1 MRSVSR
7 VFLLVLVLLAASA
20 PAILAEHVVADCP
33 LTLVGQS
40 APASHWDLSPHGIF
54 RNGSVIYTLRGQT
67 LTTLSATD
75 TGELIIGREDFLSNL
90 SATGLD
96 GGVTYSNGYLFVSSG
111 AGLEIYDLRNTRPG
125 TTGLAPVKVTRV
137 SAPHY
142 QRLAVF
148 GNVLIGLHPA
158 SGLRCVP
165 AGTSHCFNT
174 IDLWSITN
182 LASPTLVQSISSA
195 TSQFV
200 GFEDIAIANGFLFA
214 TGMGGTHA
222 WDITNP
228 AAPLLVRSNPTRGSF
243 LATDG
248 RHRLAVG
255 QDTLIALFSVG
266 PGHEL
271 GLIRAFHLPSEFGR
285 ANPMRFHRQA
295 WLSED
300 RLITLVEEVDPMT
313 LKPARTIAFDV
324 FDLNVPFVEGHDN
337 RIYENVSYVE
347 SNEVLH
353 NPIAAGPYVYVH
365 GSMSGL
371 QVWGACGQIA
381 GRIELSHATHLPC
394 GGAEIHGWISAQ
406 NKINSIELFLGNDSL
421 GFATITRPRTDI
433 ISSRDVWG
441 WAISV
446 NLDNTPEGEHLLRAV
461 ATDSAGNRR
470 QFASMR
476 ALFPGPGEG
485 NCATRRRATSRG
497 R

>member
-7 VFLLVLVLLAASA
+7 VFLLVLILLVASA
-20 PAILAEHVVADCP
+20 PATLAEHVIADCP
-33 LTLVGQS
+33 LSLVAQS
-40 APASHWDLSPHGIF
+40 APAAQWDLSPHGIF

-67 LTTLSATD
+67 LTTLSVTD
-75 TGELIIGREDFLSNL
+75 TGELVVAREDFLSNL
-90 SATGLD
+90 AAAGLD
-96 GGVTYSNGYLFVSSG
+96 GGVAYSNGYLFVSSG

-125 TTGLAPVKVTRV
+125 ATGVAPVRVTRV
-137 SAPHY
+137 AAPHY
-142 QRLAVF
+142 RRLAMF
-148 GNVLIGLHPA
+148 GNVLVGLHPA
-158 SGLRCVP
+158 SDLLCTPV
-165 AGTSHCFNT
+165 GTSGCFNT

-182 LASPTLVQSISSA
+182 LSSPTLVQSISSA
-195 TSQFV
+195 STQFV
-200 GFEDIAIANGFLFA
+200 GFEDVAIANGFLFA

-228 AAPLLVRSNPTRGSF
+228 AAPLLVRSNPTRGTF
-243 LATDG
+243 LASDG

-255 QDTLIALFSVG
+255 QDTLIAVFTVG

-271 GLIRAFHLPSEFGR
+271 NLHRAARLPAEFGR
-285 ANPMRFHRQA
+285 ANPLRFHNEA

-300 RLITLVEEVDPMT
+300 RLITLIEEVDPMT

-324 FDLNVPFVEGHDN
+324 FDFSVPFVEGHHN
-337 RIYENVSYVE
+337 RIYENVTYIE

-353 NPIAAGPYVYVH
+353 NPIAVGPYVYVN
-365 GSMSGL
+365 GSITGL
-371 QVWGACGQIA
+371 QVWGACGEIA
-381 GRIELSHATHLPC
+381 GRIELSNATHLPC

-406 NKINSIELFLGNDSL
+406 NKINSIELLLGNQSL

-433 ISSRDVWG
+433 SSSRDVWG

-446 NLDNTPEGEHLLRAV
+446 NLDDTPEGEHLLRAV

-485 NCATRRRATSRG
+485 NCTTRRRATSRG

>member
-7 VFLLVLVLLAASA
+7 GFFLVLILLVASA
-20 PAILAEHVVADCP
+20 PATLAEHVVADCP

-40 APASHWDLSPHGIF
+40 APASQWDLSPHGIF
-54 RNGSVIYTLRGQT
+54 RNGSVIYALRGQT
-67 LTTLSATD
+67 LTTLSVTD
-75 TGELIIGREDFLSNL
+75 TGELVVGREDFLSNL
-90 SATGLD
+90 AAAGLD

-142 QRLAVF
+142 QRLAVL
-148 GNVLIGLHPA
+148 GNVLVGLHPA
-158 SGLRCVP
+158 ASLPCIPSGTAR
-165 AGTSHCFNT
+165 CFNT
-174 IDLWSITN
+174 IDLWSITS
-182 LASPTLVQSISSA
+182 LSAPTRVHSISSA
-195 TSQFV
+195 NSQFV
-200 GFEDIAIANGFLFA
+200 GFEDIAITNGYLFA
-214 TGMGGTHA
+214 TGMRGTHA

-228 AAPLLVRSNPTRGSF
+228 SAPVLVRSNPTRGTF
-243 LATDG
+243 LVTD
-248 RHRLAVG
+248 RQHRLAIG
-255 QDTLIALFSVG
+255 QETLIGLFFVG
-266 PGHEL
+266 PGPDL
-271 GLIRAFHLPSEFGR
+271 GFARAYHLPSEFSR
-285 ANPMRFHRQA
+285 ANSIRFHPEG
-295 WLSED
+295 WLSEE
-300 RLITLVEEVDPMT
+300 RLITLIDEVDPMT
-313 LKPARTIAFDV
+313 LKSARTIAFDV
-324 FDLNVPFVEGHDN
+324 FDFSVPFVEGHDN

-353 NPIAAGPYVYVH
+353 NPIAVGPYVYVN
-365 GSMSGL
+365 GSITGL
-371 QVWGACGQIA
+371 QVWGACGEIA
-381 GRIELSHATHLPC
+381 GRIELSNATHLPC

-406 NKINSIELFLGNDSL
+406 NKISSIELFLGNQSL

-433 ISSRDVWG
+433 VSSRDVWG

-446 NLDNTPEGEHLLRAV
+446 NLDDTPEGEHLIRAV
-461 ATDSAGNRR
+461 ATDSAGNTR

>member
-7 VFLLVLVLLAASA
+7 VFLLVLILLVASA

-40 APASHWDLSPHGIF
+40 APASQWDLSPHGIF
-54 RNGSVIYTLRGQT
+54 RNGSVIYALRGQT
-67 LTTLSATD
+67 LTTLSVID
-75 TGELIIGREDFLSNL
+75 TGELVVGREDFLSNL
-90 SATGLD
+90 SAAGLD
-96 GGVTYSNGYLFVSSG
+96 GGVAYSNGYLFVSSG

-142 QRLAVF
+142 RRLVIF
-148 GNVLIGLHPA
+148 GNVLVGLHPA
-158 SGLRCVP
+158 SELPCTPV
-165 AGTSHCFNT
+165 GTSGCFNT
-174 IDLWSITN
+174 IDLWSITT
-182 LASPTLVQSISSA
+182 LSSPTHVHSISSG
-195 TSQFV
+195 TPQFV
-200 GFEDIAIANGFLFA
+200 GFEAIAIANGFLYA

-228 AAPLLVRSNPTRGSF
+228 AAPLLVRSNPTRGTF
-243 LATDG
+243 LASD
-248 RHRLAVG
+248 RQHRLAVG
-255 QDTLIALFSVG
+255 QDTLVAIFTVG

-271 GLIRAFHLPSEFGR
+271 NLYRVARLPSEFSR
-285 ANPMRFHRQA
+285 ANAIRFHPEA
-295 WLSED
+295 WLSEE
-300 RLITLVEEVDPMT
+300 RLITLIDEVDPMT

-324 FDLNVPFVEGHDN
+324 FDFKVPFVEGHDK

-353 NPIAAGPYVYVH
+353 NPIAVGPYVYVN
-365 GSMSGL
+365 GSITGL
-371 QVWGACGQIA
+371 QVWGACGEIA
-381 GRIELSHATHLPC
+381 GRIELSNATHLPC
-394 GGAEIHGWISAQ
+394 GGAEIHGWISAR
-406 NKINSIELFLGNDSL
+406 NKINSIELFLGNQSL

-446 NLDNTPEGEHLLRAV
+446 NLDGTPEGEHLIRAV

-485 NCATRRRATSRG
+485 NCTTRRRATSRG